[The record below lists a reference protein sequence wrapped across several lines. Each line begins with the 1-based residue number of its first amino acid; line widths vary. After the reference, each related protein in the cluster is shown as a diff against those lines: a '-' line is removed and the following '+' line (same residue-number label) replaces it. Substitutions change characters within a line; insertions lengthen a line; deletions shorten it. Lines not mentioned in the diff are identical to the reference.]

1 MSLETLKEIINHGN
15 FDQFYEFIIGL
26 DSICENIIEICA
38 DFIFDPF
45 EEKYFEILYNEVSN
59 KSPEK
64 IPNVFF
70 YCICNNNIKSLELLV
85 QYGFDMTTLI
95 SDTRLKPFNVIYRT
109 CSHAKCQKKCEYEI
123 LIKFFL
129 DNGFYSCIDQIFFSA
144 IENRKYCACDVLLN
158 CGYSINYSN
167 PNIMDIISTYIGDGQ
182 SLGYLLNKCDLQINF
197 SHPRIKKSILYVIKY
212 KNYKCLQLLINLGLN
227 LYDLVKEIDKVKEN
241 EYLSGTLKILID
253 HGFDTETICKLFD
266 NDW

>member
-26 DSICENIIEICA
+26 DSISEDFIRICA

-64 IPNVFF
+64 IRNILF
-70 YCICNNNIKSLELLV
+70 YCICNNNLKAVMLLIEH
-85 QYGFDMTTLI
+85 GFDMTTLI
-95 SDTRLKPFNVIYRT
+95 SFKKFNPFFTIYFS
-109 CSHAKCQKKCEYEI
+109 CSHARCEKKCEYEI
-123 LIKFFL
+123 LINFLL
-129 DNGFYSCIDQIFFSA
+129 DNNFYSCIDKIFFGA
-144 IENRKYCACDVLLN
+144 IEGRKYCVCDILLGR
-158 CGYSINYSN
+158 GYSINYSN
-167 PNIMDIISTYIGDGQ
+167 PNMGDIINSYIGNEQ
-182 SLGYLLNKCDLQINF
+182 SLKYLFEKCDLQINF

-212 KNYKCLQLLINLGLN
+212 KNYKCLQLLINHGLN